1 MYGTKTIKTL
11 SMGVTN
17 LQKLTEILF
26 HDFLNLPQKCV
37 ICNVVKD
44 NTEMSIFMIISTL
57 NIIFDMPIRMCRL
70 KHKYFIIFK
79 DVTSK
84 GLNMEKESGG

>member
-1 MYGTKTIKTL
+1 M
-11 SMGVTN
+11 
-17 LQKLTEILF
+17 
-26 HDFLNLPQKCV
+26 
-37 ICNVVKD
+37 VKD

-84 GLNMEKESGG
+84 GLKMEKESGG